1 MKKSNLAILTLTILV
16 FFATFTYQGILFS
29 KLRFYLE
36 TVERFRSKEVC
47 SCHLSLGRDLALC
60 QKDWQVIKW
69 YPYFAK
75 VDAQKKSVTV
85 GLFRKTSV
93 FVSQIDGCRLLN

>member
-60 QKDWQVIKW
+60 QKDWQVIKG
-69 YPYFAK
+69 YPYFTT
-75 VDAQKKSVTV
+75 VNVEKKAVTV

-93 FVSQIDGCRLLN
+93 LLDTPNGCRLTN